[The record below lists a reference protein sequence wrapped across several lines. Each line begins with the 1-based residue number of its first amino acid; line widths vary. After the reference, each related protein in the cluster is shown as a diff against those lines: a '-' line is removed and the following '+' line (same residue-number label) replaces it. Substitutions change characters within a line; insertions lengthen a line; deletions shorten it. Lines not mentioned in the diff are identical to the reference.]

1 MLGDIEVGDKW
12 VDDNGNEYVVKDIQ
26 GTVVISE
33 SIEPIID
40 DEEE

>member
-1 MLGDIEVGDKW
+1 MGDIEVGDKW